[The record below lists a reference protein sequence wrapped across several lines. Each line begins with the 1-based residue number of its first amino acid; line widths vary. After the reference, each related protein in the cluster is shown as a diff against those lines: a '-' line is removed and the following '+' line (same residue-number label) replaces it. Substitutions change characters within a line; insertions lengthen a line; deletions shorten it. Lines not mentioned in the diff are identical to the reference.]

1 MIKENGLS
9 GRKYE
14 FLEHL
19 STESL
24 EDLLRLS
31 SGSVE
36 SEAFLDAVTEVIIER
51 ERRCPTGRIPSVDAA
66 WRDFQTKYNTPDHLA
81 QMAAEPPSAPSVPAP
96 RRSPRRVWRLIAVV
110 AATVA
115 LSLACMIGVQASGVD
130 VFGAL
135 ARWTA
140 EAFHYVLPNTEDNP
154 IRAALREQ
162 EMPEELAPTYIPEG
176 YKLRELA
183 TLENDDGKSITSTYL
198 DGQRVLCIEIN
209 QYNDSQDVADWD
221 CQKDQESV
229 EIFRSHNREF
239 YLFSNLE
246 STTATWSDGKSLI
259 INVWG
264 NISTDEMTDILRT
277 IGGSDQ

>member
-1 MIKENGLS
+1 MVKENGLS

-51 ERRCPTGRIPSVDAA
+51 ERRCPTGRIPSVDTA

-96 RRSPRRVWRLIAVV
+96 RRSLRRFWRLIAVV

-115 LSLACMIGVQASGVD
+115 LSLACMIGVQAAGVD

-176 YKLRELA
+176 FELWELVS
-183 TLENDDGKSITSTYL
+183 TRNDENKSVAGSYTNGDCDLS
-198 DGQRVLCIEIN
+198 IEIS
-209 QYNDSQDVADWD
+209 QYNDPKDVKLWD
-221 CQKDQESV
+221 LQKDSEEIQEFMSY
-229 EIFRSHNREF
+229 ERKF
-239 YLFSNLE
+239 YILSNLE
-246 STTATWSDGKSLI
+246 TTTATWSDGQSLVINIWGDLSETEMKSI
-259 INVWG
+259 IG
-264 NISTDEMTDILRT
+264 S
-277 IGGSDQ
+277 IGG

>member
-1 MIKENGLS
+1 MVKENGLS

-96 RRSPRRVWRLIAVV
+96 RRSPRRFWRLIAVV

-115 LSLACMIGVQASGVD
+115 LSLACMIGVQAAGVD

-176 YKLRELA
+176 YKLTAFYSLN
-183 TLENDDGKSITSTYL
+183 NDDSKSVAVNYTNGDDTLS
-198 DGQRVLCIEIN
+198 IEIS
-209 QYNDSQDVADWD
+209 QYDDSSYLVGWD
-221 CQKDQESV
+221 CQKDSEDIHTLLSYG
-229 EIFRSHNREF
+229 REF

-246 STTATWSDGKSLI
+246 STTATWSDGQSLV
-259 INVWG
+259 INIWG
-264 NISTDEMTDILRT
+264 NLSETEMKSIIGS
-277 IGGSDQ
+277 IGG

>member
-1 MIKENGLS
+1 MVKENGLS

-36 SEAFLDAVTEVIIER
+36 SEAFLDAVAEVIIER
-51 ERRCPTGRIPSVDAA
+51 ERRCPTGRIPSVDTA

-96 RRSPRRVWRLIAVV
+96 RRSPRRFWRLIAVV

-115 LSLACMIGVQASGVD
+115 LSLACMIGVQAAGVD

-162 EMPEELAPTYIPEG
+162 EMPEELAPTYIPEE
-176 YKLRELA
+176 YTLKELIVSQSD
-183 TLENDDGKSITSTYL
+183 EGKSVTSSYISG
-198 DGQRVLCIEIN
+198 DNVLYIEIS
-209 QYNDSQDVADWD
+209 QYNNSSYVVAWD
-221 CQKDQESV
+221 CQKDSKD
-229 EIFRSHNREF
+229 IHTLLSYGREF

-246 STTATWSDGKSLI
+246 STTATWSDGESLV
-259 INVWG
+259 INIWG
-264 NISTDEMTDILRT
+264 NLSETEMKSIIGS
-277 IGGSDQ
+277 IGG